1 MTSMHDNDNQPVELD
16 LSGLEPESEEMSVER
31 RQDYRRPEWGET
43 HHLAYVLMTVAL
55 VEEGYVSEQ
64 ALGRLGRLLP
74 EYVGDPT
81 LPTGLNR
88 LMRMAF
94 LTWMGKAVLAVVD
107 NHGTE
112 DQRLRFECS
121 ADWICKQLSRN
132 RLAELLQGLLDF
144 VDGKPEEL
152 QQGFIDLLQAK
163 LSTAVPEESLASKP
177 KTKDPEDARRFW
189 EWTRLH
195 HLAYLALTLVAK
207 AGVVVDERVE
217 ISVLDLLRRWGAAD
231 GVSNAKMVE
240 VLNTVEAA
248 LTIDMAVDG
257 EPRIAASVTSSMAEF
272 SHQHMHLYNDL
283 DALVASHTDSDGH
296 RDTLDIMHALWRVCA
311 EDSSENGAS

>member
-1 MTSMHDNDNQPVELD
+1 MHDNDNQPLELD
-16 LSGLEPESEEMSVER
+16 LSDLEPESDEMRVER

-55 VEEGYVSEQ
+55 VEEGEVSEQ

-74 EYVGDPT
+74 EYVGDPK
-81 LPTGLNR
+81 LPAGLNR

-107 NHGTE
+107 NHGAE
-112 DQRLRFECS
+112 DQQLRFECS
-121 ADWICKQLSRN
+121 ADWICNQLSQN

-144 VDGKPEEL
+144 VDGKPGEL
-152 QQGFIDLLQAK
+152 QQRFIDLLWAK
-163 LSTAVPEESLASKP
+163 LSAPGSGESVASKP

-195 HLAYLALTLVAK
+195 HLAYLAVTLVAK

-231 GVSNAKMVE
+231 GVSTAKMVE
-240 VLNTVEAA
+240 ILNTVEGAFT
-248 LTIDMAVDG
+248 LDMADDG
-257 EPRIAASVTSSMAEF
+257 EPRIAPSVTSSLAEF
-272 SHQHMHLYNDL
+272 THEHVHLYNDL
-283 DALVASHTDSDGH
+283 DALVASHTDSDAH

-311 EDSSENGAS
+311 DGSSRSSGE

>member
-1 MTSMHDNDNQPVELD
+1 MTSMHNNDNQPLEFD
-16 LSGLEPESEEMSVER
+16 LSDLEPESDAESVER
-31 RQDYRRPEWGET
+31 RQDYRRPEWDAT
-43 HHLAYVLMTVAL
+43 NHLAYVLMTVAL
-55 VEEGYVSEQ
+55 VEEGDVSEQ
-64 ALGRLGRLLP
+64 AQGRLGRLLP

-81 LPTGLNR
+81 LPAGLNR
-88 LMRMAF
+88 QMRMAF
-94 LTWMGKAVLAVVD
+94 LTWMGKAVLADVD

-121 ADWICKQLSRN
+121 AGWISKELSRN
-132 RLAELLQGLLDF
+132 RLAGLLRGLLDF

-163 LSTAVPEESLASKP
+163 LSTAVPEESVASKP

-195 HLAYLALTLVAK
+195 HLAYLALTLVVK

-217 ISVLDLLRRWGAAD
+217 ISVLDLLRRWGDAD
-231 GVSNAKMVE
+231 GVSTAKMVE
-240 VLNTVEAA
+240 MLNTVEAA
-248 LTIDMAVDG
+248 FTLDMAVDG
-257 EPRIAASVTSSMAEF
+257 EPRIAPSVTSSLAEF
-272 SHQHMHLYNDL
+272 SHEHVLVYNDF

-296 RDTLDIMHALWRVCA
+296 RKTLDIMQALWQVCA
-311 EDSSENGAS
+311 EDSPENGAL